1 MQPAGQFAWGEN
13 KDDQPHTKAPPG
25 LIPDS
30 SKTPLL
36 SFPAARNRNAA
47 DAPQL
52 GRRLS
57 FSNFWRLSS
66 YFTAMIFFFFVKTNN
81 HYLCLCPA
89 LLQKRR
95 KIAVIIP

>member
-66 YFTAMIFFFFVKTNN
+66 YFTAMIFFFFCKNE
-81 HYLCLCPA
+81 
-89 LLQKRR
+89 
-95 KIAVIIP
+95 

>member
-36 SFPAARNRNAA
+36 SFPATRNRNAA

-52 GRRLS
+52 DAVFLS
-57 FSNFWRLSS
+57 QTFGDSLVTSLPW
-66 YFTAMIFFFFVKTNN
+66 FFFFCKNE
-81 HYLCLCPA
+81 
-89 LLQKRR
+89 
-95 KIAVIIP
+95 